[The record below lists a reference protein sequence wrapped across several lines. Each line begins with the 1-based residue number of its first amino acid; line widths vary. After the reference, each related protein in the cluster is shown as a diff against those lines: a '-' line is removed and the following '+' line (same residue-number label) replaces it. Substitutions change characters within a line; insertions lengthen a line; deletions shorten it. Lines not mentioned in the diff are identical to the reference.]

1 MGKTLQFPLSRIPD
15 GGIDVS
21 LDLEADDLGEAWFS
35 ASRLRLVGRL
45 EKAGADEA
53 AFRGRVS
60 GRLLLECSLGLA
72 EFPHPFDEPLAVY
85 FSRAPRGLEA
95 GGEIELKEEDIE
107 VAYVENGA
115 ANLAA
120 PVRDQIGLAIPI
132 QPRCPEKCLGEA
144 PGTCRRLEAG
154 ESVGA
159 EAEPDP
165 RWGALGGWEPKASA

>member
-15 GGIDVS
+15 DGIDVS
-21 LDLEADDLGEAWFS
+21 LDLEADDFGEAWFC
-35 ASRLRLVGRL
+35 ASRLGLVGRL

-53 AFRGRVS
+53 TFRGRVR

-72 EFPHPFDEPLAVY
+72 EFPHAFDEPLAVY
-85 FSRAPRGLEA
+85 FSRAPRSLDA

-115 ANLAA
+115 VDLAA

-144 PGTCRRLEAG
+144 PEMCRKLDAG
-154 ESVGA
+154 ESVGV
-159 EAEPDP
+159 EAGSDP
-165 RWGALGGWEPKASA
+165 RWGALRNWAPKASA